1 MKSSLAE
8 ATGQLTIFREGGGP
22 TAENFDGSGLLF
34 GCFFGNHET
43 NGEGVPNTYS
53 LASYL
58 TGNEAGE
65 RLHHAL
71 GFSVAMRFEGFD
83 DLHLANAAVFKNDK
97 TELDAPL
104 HAVSYCLFWILE
116 VLRHVSQQG
125 MLTTGE
131 NRQLLGDG
139 AHFRASFFRF
149 DGKSVVVSFGVL
161 RTQCRCHGREHCHN
175 EEMFQHRS
183 SNLGVRWGVWV
194 HTRDKVSNNC
204 FNLKTYAA
212 FFRAKVGAKANPRT
226 GETGARIENVFV
238 RELTES
244 GSGWGGCTKR
254 VQPYLVAYR
263 E

>member
-1 MKSSLAE
+1 
-8 ATGQLTIFREGGGP
+8 
-22 TAENFDGSGLLF
+22 
-34 GCFFGNHET
+34 
-43 NGEGVPNTYS
+43 
-53 LASYL
+53 
-58 TGNEAGE
+58 
-65 RLHHAL
+65 
-71 GFSVAMRFEGFD
+71 MRFEGFD
-83 DLHLANAAVFKNDK
+83 DLHVADSTVLENDK
-97 TELDAPL
+97 TELDDPL
-104 HAVSYCLFWILE
+104 HAVSYRLFGILE

-161 RTQCRCHGREHCHN
+161 RTQCRCHGREHCYN
-175 EEMFQHRS
+175 EEMFQHSS
-183 SNLGVRWGVWV
+183 SNLGDSWGIWV
-194 HTRDKVSNNC
+194 LTRDKVSNNC

-212 FFRAKVGAKANPRT
+212 FFRAKVGAKANPRA

-238 RELTES
+238 RVLTES